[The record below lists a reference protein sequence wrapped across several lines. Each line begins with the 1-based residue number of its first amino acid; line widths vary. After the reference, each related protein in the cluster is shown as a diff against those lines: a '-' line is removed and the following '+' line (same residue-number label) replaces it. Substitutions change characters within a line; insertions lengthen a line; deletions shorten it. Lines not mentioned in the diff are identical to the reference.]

1 MAAIARIFATLLL
14 VVVASVE
21 AGAQTPYRA
30 RVEAAFQAWLTSDIW
45 PQAEAAGVSRAT
57 FDRALKG
64 VTVDWTAPE
73 LAPPGVPVKPPSIRW
88 QTEFGSPGAYFNET
102 TLTRLASLGR
112 ARIDKWRKTLGAI
125 TERYGVPPAILVAIW
140 AKESGFGTAALPEPA
155 IRALATQAFMGY
167 RKDLFR
173 PELIAALEIVESGDI
188 APERMRSSW
197 AGALGQPQFLPSLFR
212 KYAVDFDR
220 DGKRDIWGSVPDSLA
235 SMANYLKAEG
245 WQSGRGWGVEAKV
258 PANVPCTLEGP
269 EQGKPMAEW
278 ARLGVTLADGR
289 PLPVAGKRLGYLLM
303 PAGRFGPAFIVSE
316 NFYVLK
322 QYNYSDLYAL
332 YVGHLADRF
341 ADDRPFAAK
350 WQKVGGF
357 SRGDVK
363 GMQDQLVAE
372 GYDVGA
378 VDGLVGYKTRIAVG
392 LWQAKQGQAPT
403 CFPDAEAG
411 AQHPLRRPRLRYR
424 CGGAWQLGLASAEM

>member
-1 MAAIARIFATLLL
+1 MAAVARIFATFLLI
-14 VVVASVE
+14 VVGGVD
-21 AGAQTPYRA
+21 AGAQTPYRT
-30 RVEAAFQAWLTSDIW
+30 RVEAQFQAWLVSDIW
-45 PQAEAAGVSRAT
+45 PEAKTAGVSRAT
-57 FDRALKG
+57 FERAFNG
-64 VTVDWTAPE
+64 VTLDWTAPE
-73 LAPPGVPVKPPSIRW
+73 LVPPGTTPKPPSIKW

-102 TLTRLASLGR
+102 TLTRLAGLGR
-112 ARIDKWRKTLGAI
+112 ARIDQWRKTLGAI

-140 AKESGFGTAALPEPA
+140 AKESGFGNASLPEPA

-173 PELIAALEIVESGDI
+173 PELIAALQIVESGDI
-188 APERMRSSW
+188 TPERMRSSW

-220 DGKRDIWGSVPDSLA
+220 DGKRDIWNSVPDSLA

-245 WQSGRGWGVEAKV
+245 WNSERGWGVEAKV
-258 PANVPCTLEGP
+258 PASVPCTQEGP

-278 ARLGVTLADGR
+278 ARLGVTLANGR
-289 PLPVAGKRLGYLLM
+289 PLPVRGKRLGYLLM

-332 YVGHLADRF
+332 YIGHLADRF
-341 ADDRPFAAK
+341 ADNRPFAAK

-363 GMQDQLVAE
+363 GMQDQLAAE

-378 VDGLVGYKTRIAVG
+378 VDGLVGFKTRIAVG
-392 LWQAKQGQAPT
+392 LWQAKQGQMPT
-403 CFPDAEAG
+403 CFPDAKLVRSI
-411 AQHPLRRPRLRYR
+411 H
-424 CGGAWQLGLASAEM
+424 

>member
-1 MAAIARIFATLLL
+1 MAALARFSAALLLL
-14 VVVASVE
+14 VIGIAE
-21 AGAQTPYRA
+21 AGAETPYRT
-30 RVEAAFQAWLTSDIW
+30 RVEGAFQAWLTADIW
-45 PQAEAAGVSRAT
+45 PEAKAAGVSRAT
-57 FDRALKG
+57 FDKALAG
-64 VTVDWTAPE
+64 VTLDWTAPE
-73 LAPPGVPVKPPSIRW
+73 LSPPGVPVKPPSIKW
-88 QTEFGSPGAYFNET
+88 QTEFGSPGAYFNQK
-102 TLTRLASLGR
+102 TLTSLARGGR
-112 ARIDKWRKTLGAI
+112 ARIDRWRKTLGAI
-125 TERYGVPPAILVAIW
+125 YERYGVPPAILVAIW
-140 AKESGFGTAALPEPA
+140 AKESGFGQATLPEPA

-167 RKDLFR
+167 RKEVFR
-173 PELIAALEIVESGDI
+173 PELIAALEIVGSGDI

-197 AGALGQPQFLPSLFR
+197 AGALGQPQFLPSLFL

-235 SMANYLKAEG
+235 SMANYLKGEG
-245 WQSGRGWGVEAKV
+245 WNSERGWGVEAKV
-258 PANVPCTLEGP
+258 PKSVSCTLEGP

-278 ARLGVTLADGR
+278 ARLGVTQADGR
-289 PLPVAGKRLGYLLM
+289 PLPVRGKRQGFLLM

-341 ADDRPFAAK
+341 VDDHPFTAK

-363 GMQDQLVAE
+363 HMQDQLVAE
-372 GYDVGA
+372 GYDVGKA
-378 VDGLVGYKTRIAVG
+378 DGLVGYKTRIAVG

-403 CFPDAEAG
+403 CFPDAALVRG
-411 AQHPLRRPRLRYR
+411 IH
-424 CGGAWQLGLASAEM
+424 

>member
-1 MAAIARIFATLLL
+1 MAYALAMVRFARIAATCLLL
-14 VVVASVE
+14 V
-21 AGAQTPYRA
+21 AGIAYAHAETPYRT
-30 RVEAAFQAWLTSDIW
+30 RVEAQFRAWLISDIW
-45 PQAEAAGVSRAT
+45 PQAKSAGVSRAT

-64 VTVDWTAPE
+64 VTLDWTAPE
-73 LAPPGVPVKPPSIRW
+73 LAPPGVPVKPPSIKW
-88 QTEFGSPGAYFNET
+88 QSEFGSPGAYFNEK
-102 TLTRLASLGR
+102 TLSNLARLGR
-112 ARIDKWRKTLGAI
+112 ARIDQWRKALGAI
-125 TERYGVPPAILVAIW
+125 YTRYGVPPAILVAIW
-140 AKESGFGTAALPEPA
+140 AKESGFGSATLPEPA
-155 IRALATQAFMGY
+155 LRVLATQAFMGY

-173 PELIAALEIVESGDI
+173 PELIAALQIVESGDI
-188 APERMRSSW
+188 APERMRASW

-220 DGKRDIWGSVPDSLA
+220 DGKRDIWGSAPDSLA
-235 SMANYLKAEG
+235 SMANYLTAEG
-245 WQSGRGWGVEAKV
+245 WKAERGWGVEAKV
-258 PANVPCTLEGP
+258 PASVSCTLEGP

-289 PLPVAGKRLGYLLM
+289 PLPVNAKRQGFLLM
-303 PAGRFGPAFIVSE
+303 PAGRFGPAFIVTE

-341 ADDRPFAAK
+341 ADDRPFVAK
-350 WQKVGGF
+350 WRKVGGF

-363 GMQDQLVAE
+363 AMQEELVAE
-372 GYDVGA
+372 GHDVGA

-403 CFPDAEAG
+403 CFPDAKLVKSI
-411 AQHPLRRPRLRYR
+411 H
-424 CGGAWQLGLASAEM
+424 